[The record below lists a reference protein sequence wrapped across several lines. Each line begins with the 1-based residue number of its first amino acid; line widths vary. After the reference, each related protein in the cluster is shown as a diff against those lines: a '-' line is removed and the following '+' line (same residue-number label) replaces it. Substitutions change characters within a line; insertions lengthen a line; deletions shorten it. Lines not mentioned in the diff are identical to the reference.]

1 MRNLRSAGTPYDLFR
16 MKGKRE
22 RRRRRRKQDMKQTR
36 TTCSLVLERQPGV
49 CKALGSITERERGR
63 WEGGTREGE
72 REKGASQN

>member
-22 RRRRRRKQDMKQTR
+22 RRRRRKQDMKQTR
-36 TTCSLVLERQPGV
+36 MTCSLVLEHQSGV
-49 CKALGSITERERGR
+49 FKALGSITERE
-63 WEGGTREGE
+63 GGMGG